1 MGEWISVHVR
11 NVRPGDVVRVRENAY
26 SGSTGEMHN
35 GRVCEVLLVQG
46 GDVVVKS
53 IDGKLPVLSKT
64 YHSPIVLEK
73 EVNGETIN

>member
-1 MGEWISVHVR
+1 
-11 NVRPGDVVRVRENAY
+11 
-26 SGSTGEMHN
+26 MHN